1 MLRGDLGRS
10 ACQEVGV
17 KKRLCR
23 SSRDAVIAGVCG
35 GLGEYL
41 GFDPVLVR
49 LAFIFFAVFNGFG
62 VVLYLVLWL
71 VLPKEERVGQ
81 PPEVVIRDNISD
93 LRAKAEQLGDE
104 IRATVDGVR
113 AGAVSEEDA
122 GHDARRRGALVASYL
137 LIGAGVLVLLR
148 NVGVFRW
155 LHLGDLWPLLI
166 VGPGVY
172 LLVKA
177 LRERSR

>member
-1 MLRGDLGRS
+1 M
-10 ACQEVGV
+10 

-23 SSRDAVIAGVCG
+23 SSKDAVIGGVCG
-35 GLGEYL
+35 GLAEYL
-41 GFDPVLVR
+41 GFDSVLVR

-62 VVLYLVLWL
+62 IVLYLVLWI
-71 VLPKEERVGQ
+71 VLPEQERVGEA
-81 PPEVVIRDNISD
+81 PEVVIRDNISD
-93 LRAKAEQLGDE
+93 LRDRAERLGDE
-104 IRATVDGVR
+104 IRATIDGARVGT
-113 AGAVSEEDA
+113 AGGEDDDSDV
-122 GHDARRRGALVASYL
+122 GPRRWLVASYL
-137 LIGAGVLVLLR
+137 LIGAGVFILLR

-172 LLVKA
+172 LLVNA

>member
-1 MLRGDLGRS
+1 MFGGHLCRCDY
-10 ACQEVGV
+10 QEVGV

-23 SSRDAVIAGVCG
+23 SSTDAVISGVCG
-35 GLGEYL
+35 GLAEYL
-41 GFDPVLVR
+41 GFDSVLVR

-62 VVLYLVLWL
+62 VVLYVVLWL
-71 VLPKEERVGQ
+71 VLPEEERVGQ

-104 IRATVDGVR
+104 IRATVDGAR
-113 AGAVSEEDA
+113 AGAPRGEEIGD
-122 GHDARRRGALVASYL
+122 DVRRRRALFASYV
-137 LIGAGVLVLLR
+137 LIGAGVLILLR

-155 LHLGDLWPLLI
+155 LHLGDMWPLLI

-172 LLVKA
+172 LLVRA
-177 LRERSR
+177 LRERG